1 MQHQVGVAP
10 THIAPVRS
18 CVPLSCKGWLR
29 VLTQP
34 VPDNSIAIR
43 NRSAL
48 ARRLDSPLRP
58 QSTVPWDRNS
68 SYRPLRV
75 VLRRQLRASIAPV
88 RPLVISVDRYLKVY
102 YWGIRFPLR
111 PSLAFTRKSIFPSQT
126 RRLAIAFWRLPREPA
141 STHTLSH
148 IVRAARQCASHTRA
162 QHVRGR
168 SGRAADAL
176 HLLCLQCANWRFSQH
191 CGCVVPGCSSDSRRR
206 PRAL

>member
-1 MQHQVGVAP
+1 MGLLCGPPARGQPGRVGQERVMQHQVGVAP

-88 RPLVISVDRYLKVY
+88 RPLVISLEYH
-102 YWGIRFPLR
+102 GIG
-111 PSLAFTRKSIFPSQT
+111 
-126 RRLAIAFWRLPREPA
+126 
-141 STHTLSH
+141 
-148 IVRAARQCASHTRA
+148 A
-162 QHVRGR
+162 QHLEPPVLITLPKNQV
-168 SGRAADAL
+168 L
-176 HLLCLQCANWRFSQH
+176 HEILWDWCHLRELIEIYPFLQ
-191 CGCVVPGCSSDSRRR
+191 SSKKCPRR
-206 PRAL
+206 PPPRPCR